1 MRGTSRAKKDARLLP
16 VKMGGLRVT
25 QWFLLVLV
33 GSMLL
38 PPSSGLAATVPA
50 AGPPLFFAVRL
61 EGFAVRPSVTAS
73 ARTANPGSGYTV
85 ADIASTA
92 GLDGSRSLQMKA
104 VASTNDPGDLGGAA
118 LFADPDG
125 ATASSTFPGYAEAF
139 FPTFEAVGQSQ
150 ISEKCAVNRDPR
162 EEPAC
167 RDQPGTYSLA
177 KVTPDGLKPTV
188 KAFARNAG
196 MGERGD
202 TLSRA
207 DVQPTKEGGVI
218 GVQVNEGRN
227 LGVAGTPIQVESF
240 RATSTVV
247 ATYAGVTGVGE
258 CSARVSVFGQPFESD
273 ADLQA
278 LLGPFSDATGVSV
291 KYSPPSKIQVK
302 DTLGGTKEVTCT
314 GARFQV
320 SGLPGGTSSDVIYGA
335 TFATATPTSDKALIG
350 EDVPPIDDVLR
361 KTVSSGNA
369 GVDASSSPF
378 VTPGP
383 AASSVEEPP
392 AVTSDGGGQQQVAA
406 GPGLVERRIDTMPLA
421 VGTAVAATIL
431 PLGLWLLLGVI
442 GSLARGL
449 PRLKL
454 PPFRDPPSA

>member
-1 MRGTSRAKKDARLLP
+1 MR
-16 VKMGGLRVT
+16 
-25 QWFLLVLV
+25 
-33 GSMLL
+33 
-38 PPSSGLAATVPA
+38 PSATV
-50 AGPPLFFAVRL
+50 
-61 EGFAVRPSVTAS
+61 S

-92 GLDGSRSLQMKA
+92 GLDGRRSLQMKA

-150 ISEKCAVNRDPR
+150 ISEKCAVNREPR

-167 RDQPGTYSLA
+167 RDQPGAYSLA
-177 KVTPDGLKPTV
+177 QVTPDGLKPTV
-188 KAFARNAG
+188 KGFARNAG
-196 MGERGD
+196 TGESGD
-202 TLSRA
+202 TVSRA
-207 DVQPTKEGGVI
+207 DVQPTQEGGVV
-218 GVQVNEGRN
+218 GVQLNEGRN

-247 ATYAGVTGVGE
+247 ATYAGVTGAGE
-258 CSARVSVFGQPFESD
+258 CSARVSVFGQSFESD

-278 LLGPFSDATGVSV
+278 LLGPFSDATGVTV
-291 KYSPPSKIQVK
+291 RYTPPSKIQVK

-320 SGLPGGTSSDVIYGA
+320 SGLPGGTSSDVIFGA
-335 TFATATPTSDKALIG
+335 TFATATPTSDKAIIG
-350 EDVPPIDDVLR
+350 EDVPPVDDVLR
-361 KTVSSGNA
+361 KTISSGTA
-369 GVDASSSPF
+369 GVDATSSPF
-378 VTPGP
+378 VTPVP
-383 AASSVEEPP
+383 AASSVEGA